1 MAEGRRNRPGAIIF
15 ALLALAPAAAGFAES
30 TSTQGQDPAP
40 AAAQFTTAA
49 IMTSQY
55 GGEATVGGTVMPF
68 KQVTLSAQMPGR
80 VTFVAGAEGYRGQS
94 GEVLVRID
102 DEDLAAKRRAAASQV
117 AQAEAALRNAHMQY
131 SRELYSPRINSVTGM
146 PGMGAPAMFDQFF
159 TRGFSSGMGQ
169 SNPGLER
176 QADLYGAGVG
186 VDQAQSALSAAQAN
200 LESVDATLKDF
211 QAMAGFDGIIMAK
224 HVEVGDTVQPGMP
237 LVTYAFVDYLRI
249 EADVPVRLAAG
260 LSEGMMV
267 PARLDAGGQAQAR
280 VAQIYPVADPK
291 RHTVTVKFDLPMGTP
306 GGPGMYAEVTVPDA
320 SVPVQNQTAVP
331 AEALIWRG
339 SLPAVFVLAD
349 GKPSLRIVRVGYP
362 LPDGRISVVSGL
374 SGNEQVILNPPATLV
389 SGH

>member
-1 MAEGRRNRPGAIIF
+1 MGDGRRLAQIAGALGVFLSI
-15 ALLALAPAAAGFAES
+15 AAPIHGQTAQPAGHAEPA
-30 TSTQGQDPAP
+30 GQYATAP
-40 AAAQFTTAA
+40 V
-49 IMTSQY
+49 MTSQVD
-55 GGEATVGGTVMPF
+55 GSATVGGTVMPF
-68 KQVTLSAQMPGR
+68 KEVTLSAQMPGR
-80 VTFVAGAEGYRGQS
+80 VTFVAGAEGHRGRA

-117 AQAEAALRNAHMQY
+117 AQAEAALRNAQMQY
-131 SRELYSPRINSVTGM
+131 SRELYSPRVNSITGM
-146 PGMGAPAMFDQFF
+146 PGMGVPSMFDQFF
-159 TRGFSSGMGQ
+159 TRGFSSAMGQ

-186 VDQAQSALSAAQAN
+186 VDQAASALAAAQAN

-211 QAMAGFDGIIMAK
+211 QAVAGFDGIIMAK

-267 PARLDAGGQAQAR
+267 PARLDAGGQVQAR

-320 SVPVQNQTAVP
+320 SVPVQTQTAVP

-339 SLPAVFVLAD
+339 SLPSVFVLD
-349 GKPSLRIVRVGYP
+349 GGRPSLRIVRVGYP

-374 SGNEQVILNPPATLV
+374 SGGEQVILNPPSTLV
-389 SGH
+389 SGQ